1 MSTEI
6 KHYLDKAHQDLQA
19 AKYNLLQGFYWVAV
33 SRAYYAMFYAASALL
48 ASKGI
53 YRRRHSGVISAFA
66 EHFVKPGLIEPE
78 YAKML
83 SGAFESRLD
92 SDYDVWFNTSES
104 IAKSA
109 VSRAMQFISRIEE
122 YLKEKELL

>member
-1 MSTEI
+1 MRAEI
-6 KHYLDKAHQDLQA
+6 RHYLDRAHQELEA
-19 AKYNLLQGFYWVAV
+19 AKHNLLQGFYWVAV

-53 YRRRHSGVISAFA
+53 YRRKHSGVISAFA
-66 EHFVKPGLIEPE
+66 EHFVKSGLIEPE

-92 SDYDVWFNTSES
+92 SDYDIWFNPSEV

-109 VSRAMQFISRIEE
+109 VSRAMQFVSRIEKF
-122 YLKEKELL
+122 LKEEGLL